1 MSLALPLDVA
11 FADTSSAELR
21 FSLSRP
27 RIAPL
32 ATEVVDLGLPGLRLE
47 LHVIGSSHQV
57 VLAETDRD
65 LLIETFACLPAT
77 GDTVPAE
84 SPRWDETV
92 STTGD
97 WAGLS
102 RHEFRAHRS
111 ADPATFRSRL
121 AEALDSVRSHDRHLL
136 VGFPG
141 DPDALTALAFTS
153 AGPGEVCWQTW
164 HAYPQHHEIVHSRSR
179 LTAASVRGER

>member
-32 ATEVVDLGLPGLRLE
+32 ATEVVDLARAGLRLE

-57 VLAETDRD
+57 VLAEADRD
-65 LLIETFACLPAT
+65 LLIETFACLPET
-77 GDTVPAE
+77 GATVPTEA
-84 SPRWDETV
+84 PRWDETV
-92 STTGD
+92 STTGV

-141 DPDALTALAFTS
+141 DPDALTALALTS
-153 AGPGEVCWQTW
+153 AGPGDVAWQTW
-164 HAYPQHHEIVHSRSR
+164 HAYPQHHEIVHSRSQ
-179 LTAASVRGER
+179 LTAASARGER

>member
-32 ATEVVDLGLPGLRLE
+32 ATEVVDLALPGLRLE

-57 VLAETDRD
+57 VLTEADRD
-65 LLIETFACLPAT
+65 LLIETFACLPET
-77 GDTVPAE
+77 GDTVPTEA
-84 SPRWDETV
+84 PRWDETV
-92 STTGD
+92 STTGA

-141 DPDALTALAFTS
+141 DPDALTALALTS
-153 AGPGEVCWQTW
+153 AGPGQVAWQTW
-164 HAYPQHHEIVHSRSR
+164 PASPQHHEIVHSRSR
-179 LTAASVRGER
+179 LSAASARGGL